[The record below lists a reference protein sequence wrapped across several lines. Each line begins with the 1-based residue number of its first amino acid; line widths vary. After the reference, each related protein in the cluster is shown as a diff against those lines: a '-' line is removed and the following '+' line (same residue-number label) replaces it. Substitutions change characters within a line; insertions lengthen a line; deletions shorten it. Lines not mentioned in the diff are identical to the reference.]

1 MSGKMKIIG
10 SFALLGFIA
19 GVAANFT
26 YKTVIPA
33 LMKAFPELL
42 KFGSEWIFSGF
53 AGAILTILM
62 VVAWAYMKGP
72 SNT

>member
-1 MSGKMKIIG
+1 MG
-10 SFALLGFIA
+10 SFAILGFIA

-42 KFGSEWIFSGF
+42 KFGAEWVLSGF
-53 AGAILTILM
+53 AGAILVILM
-62 VVAWAYMKGP
+62 VVAWAYVSGP
-72 SNT
+72 SK

>member
-1 MSGKMKIIG
+1 MSGKMKIIV
-10 SFALLGFIA
+10 SLALLGFIA

-33 LMKAFPELL
+33 LMKAFPQFIE
-42 KFGSEWIFSGF
+42 FGAEWFFSGF

-62 VVAWAYMKGP
+62 VVAWAYISGP
-72 SNT
+72 NK